1 MMEVP
6 TGRALIEGPR
16 YTFYASHSGGFEKT
30 VKQGYKGSGSAVT
43 QASDDEAKQKQWGQG
58 GV

>member
-30 VKQGYKGSGSAVT
+30 VKQGYKGGGSAVT
-43 QASDDEAKQKQWGQG
+43 QASDDEAKQKQWG
-58 GV
+58 